1 MISLLN
7 VTIGFNDHVVLD
19 DISLQI
25 PPGEFVFL
33 VGQTGAGKSTLMRL
47 LYMDLMPTK
56 GIVTVGRYSSATI
69 TTKLKPRLRRTL
81 GIIFQDFRL
90 MEDRNVYDN
99 VAFTLHVTGT
109 PGASIKKKVLHA
121 LADVGLNHQRNKMAH
136 ELSGGEQQRVVI
148 ARAIVNDPVFLLAD
162 EPTGNLDPTTSYEIL
177 QVLRNINTRG
187 TAVIMATHNYDLVRK
202 TNVRV
207 LQVKEGKIS
216 EVQMK

>member
-1 MISLLN
+1 MISLVN
-7 VTIGFNDHVVLD
+7 VTVGFNGHVVLD

-25 PPGEFVFL
+25 QPGDFVFL

-56 GIVTVGRYSSATI
+56 GIVTVGQYSSATI
-69 TTKLKPRLRRTL
+69 STKQKPRLRRML

-148 ARAIVNDPVFLLAD
+148 ARAIVNDPIFLLAD
-162 EPTGNLDPTTSYEIL
+162 EPTGNLDPATSFEIL
-177 QVLRNINTRG
+177 QVLRTINTRG
-187 TAVIMATHNYDLVRK
+187 TAVIMATHNYELVRK

-207 LQVKEGKIS
+207 LQIKEGKVS
-216 EVQMK
+216 DVKMK